1 MRASARLYRGE
12 QSNPQWNS
20 EARGER
26 QQRIL
31 VEAPTEITC
40 LVEDCHGE
48 EASTDS
54 RDPQPV
60 SQRGEIR
67 LEQGGDDNRFLAQ
80 FAKQNPQARGSRE
93 PVTTMTEIPCI

>member
-1 MRASARLYRGE
+1 MRASAGLYRGE
-12 QSNPQWNS
+12 QSNPQQNS

-31 VEAPTEITC
+31 VEAPAEITR
-40 LVEDCHGE
+40 LVEDYHGE

-60 SQRGEIR
+60 SRCGEIR

-80 FAKQNPQARGSRE
+80 FAE
-93 PVTTMTEIPCI
+93 